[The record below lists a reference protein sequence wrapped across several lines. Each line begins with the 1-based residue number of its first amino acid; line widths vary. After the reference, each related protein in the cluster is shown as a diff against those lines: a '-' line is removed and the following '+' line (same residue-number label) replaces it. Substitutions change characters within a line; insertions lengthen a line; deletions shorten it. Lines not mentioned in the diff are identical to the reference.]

1 MSTTN
6 NTVAAIS
13 GVLTIGVG
21 GLVAWVKKSLT
32 SLLDEA
38 QITRVQSAKEIAKLQ
53 AEITKMKADV
63 NKVLI
68 AVTPAKTARRPVTPK
83 TTKAQG
89 STKKSTRSPKKPSG
103 R

>member
-53 AEITKMKADV
+53 AEITKIKADV

-68 AVTPAKTARRPVTPK
+68 AVTPAKTAHRPVTPK

-89 STKKSTRSPKKPSG
+89 SIKKSTRSPKKPSV